1 MPKKRG
7 KIGNAILKTD
17 HASEENK
24 LLTDIISI
32 DAHNNSMNQL
42 YNQKLTTE
50 ENRAEKT

>member
-32 DAHNNSMNQL
+32 DAHNNSMRWVL
-42 YNQKLTTE
+42 LF
-50 ENRAEKT
+50 